1 MYAMRSAEERGLMA
15 GFDGSDTVNEK
26 VVSIFPS
33 VEVVDGKLYGVAVC
47 RISGTLSAD
56 ELAELKECC
65 QCQYNDC
72 WGEDF
77 TKRSHRTEQGDLCV
91 SFYVDSSDSIL
102 TKEELSAE
110 KLPDRAPRQ
119 PMRGGEAR

>member
-1 MYAMRSAEERGLMA
+1 MYWARQYSFSSASSSALSVPLIRQTA
-15 GFDGSDTVNEK
+15 TPNNSPSTV
-26 VVSIFPS
+26 S
-33 VEVVDGKLYGVAVC
+33 

-56 ELAELKECC
+56 ELAELKEYC

-77 TKRSHRTEQGDLCV
+77 AKRPRRTEHGDLCV